1 MNDERRLKPRYE
13 VAVPI
18 DVEGVRGLTRNL
30 SINGVIFTIPVALEI
45 GREVQFTL
53 FMRAG
58 NCRLECR
65 GRVIRQRQA
74 AENAYDTGV
83 SIDKFAM
90 EFEDL
95 PVRSSPPPPLP
106 GLWRERE

>member
-18 DVEGVRGLTRNL
+18 DVEGARGLTRNL

-45 GREVQFTL
+45 GREIQFTI

-65 GRVIRQRQA
+65 GRVIRQRQMSDDA
-74 AENAYDTGV
+74 FDTGA
-83 SIDKFAM
+83 SIDTFSM
-90 EFEDL
+90 EFED
-95 PVRSSPPPPLP
+95 PPARTASPPIM
-106 GLWRERE
+106 WRERE